1 MWSWPAVVLVVVG
14 LSMVVG
20 LLALSSVVV
29 VVVVVVTVVG
39 TALVVVG
46 RCWAPWCQW
55 LEVWAPS
62 LALPP
67 LVLCLLCW

>member
-55 LEVWAPS
+55 LEV
-62 LALPP
+62 
-67 LVLCLLCW
+67 